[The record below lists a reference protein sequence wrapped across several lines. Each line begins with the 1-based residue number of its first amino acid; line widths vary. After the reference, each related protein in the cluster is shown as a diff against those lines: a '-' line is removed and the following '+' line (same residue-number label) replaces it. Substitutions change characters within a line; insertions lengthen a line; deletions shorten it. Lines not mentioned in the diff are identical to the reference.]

1 MTTKAIKEPSKLS
14 MLLKKQ
20 KTRDIAFA
28 LSIVIPVMLLF
39 SIIRFIPIIQTFC
52 YSFMKKSMIRPGQSF
67 IGLENYSY
75 VLKDP
80 EFRKALVN
88 TFFLAFFSV
97 AGSIIFGLF
106 LASMV
111 NTNRPGMKFFQALL
125 FLPVIVSMVPAT
137 LMWKLLF
144 DYNYGFINQVLG
156 IFGIKN
162 IDWINN
168 ENIVMWPIIII
179 GIWKEMGYNMMIF
192 YVGLKSVSKEL
203 YESADLDGVNRRQRL
218 FYITLPL
225 IKPITLF
232 VSVMS
237 LIQFINLFTQ
247 AIVMTSGTQSS
258 GNIFKTLVYYI
269 YQQSFQLHSM
279 GRASAGAMI
288 LLFIVFV
295 LTFLQMRLE
304 KKD

>member
-1 MTTKAIKEPSKLS
+1 
-14 MLLKKQ
+14 
-20 KTRDIAFA
+20 
-28 LSIVIPVMLLF
+28 
-39 SIIRFIPIIQTFC
+39 
-52 YSFMKKSMIRPGQSF
+52 
-67 IGLENYSY
+67 
-75 VLKDP
+75 
-80 EFRKALVN
+80 
-88 TFFLAFFSV
+88 
-97 AGSIIFGLF
+97 
-106 LASMV
+106 
-111 NTNRPGMKFFQALL
+111 
-125 FLPVIVSMVPAT
+125 
-137 LMWKLLF
+137 
-144 DYNYGFINQVLG
+144 
-156 IFGIKN
+156 
-162 IDWINN
+162 
-168 ENIVMWPIIII
+168 
-179 GIWKEMGYNMMIF
+179 MIF

-237 LIQFINLFTQ
+237 LIKFIKVFTQ